1 MSLAYKI
8 LNFGLIKANIKKMY
22 DMSET
27 ELMEFINEHY
37 RAYDVP
43 EFLYRRFDV
52 KKEAFCGRLLFTL
65 SPKSEHNKKGPVVV
79 FIHGGGGVLSPMITH
94 YRMAGDIVK
103 KTGATL
109 YFPFY
114 PLAPEHSLKESAKWL
129 EDFYIS
135 ILHRHKNFIVI
146 GDSAGAGLAACLC
159 AKFHKKPAG
168 LILSSPP
175 VGAEKRDDKMRQ
187 MEDRDLILSVKAID
201 LIEKYWA
208 KGVSPDDPDIN
219 TVMADYSDFPPIH
232 LYYGTEE
239 IFYPH
244 IGDLIKRIESFNIP
258 LTVHEGKGL
267 CHNFATIDVIREGRR
282 AIDEMSEFILSVS
295 KKEDE

>member
-8 LNFGLIKANIKKMY
+8 LNFGLIKADIKAMY
-22 DMSET
+22 DMSE
-27 ELMEFINEHY
+27 EEMLDFINEHY

-65 SPKSEHNKKGPVVV
+65 KPQKAPKKKPPVIL

-94 YRMAGDIVK
+94 YRMAGDLVR

-114 PLAPEHSLKESAKWL
+114 PLAPEYTLKESVKWL
-129 EDFYIS
+129 DDLYTMI
-135 ILHRHKNFIVI
+135 INRHSSFIVF
-146 GDSAGAGLAACLC
+146 GDSAGASLAAGLC
-159 AKFHKKPAG
+159 AKHHKKPSG
-168 LILSSPP
+168 LILSSPS
-175 VGAEKRDDKMRQ
+175 VGAEKRDEKMHQ

-201 LIEKYWA
+201 IIEKYWA
-208 KGVSPDDPDIN
+208 KGISPDDADIN
-219 TVMADYSDFPPIH
+219 TVTVDYSDFPPTH

-244 IGDLIKRIESFNIP
+244 MGDLIKRIESFNIP

-267 CHNFATIDVIREGRR
+267 CHNFATIDIIPEGRR
-282 AIDEMSEFILSVS
+282 AIEEMSEFILEMS
-295 KKEDE
+295 KED